1 MTTVSDITNRL
12 SDDAKHVSSVFRS
25 VVFDYGAGIIEMLRD
40 GGYSPGTSAKIE
52 VEVNL
57 GSAELYTEGQN
68 LPTPIESTDIVVSFA
83 HKHFRAAIR
92 ESGHERRAR
101 GPSDE
106 GLRLKNPE
114 RKMERA
120 MFAIR
125 DLMAQSFDGT
135 SAHELQGIISAST
148 NFGDASRTTYTKLKS
163 YELNA
168 SSAAISTALL
178 NKLYTL
184 SQDTPYGS
192 MGDLC
197 LVSATQA
204 NKWAELVSGKLAMP
218 DVASG
223 SLTPTGLVFGSA
235 PVKILPNLTNS
246 VVLLLTGATTGD
258 WEWIWNEA
266 NPGRFH
272 VLDLGAANADNPMN
286 LQISTAGAMVCYTPN
301 KQAKLYGLSTS

>member
-25 VVFDYGAGIIEMLRD
+25 VVFDYGSGVIDMLRD
-40 GGYSPGTSAKIE
+40 GGYYPGTSAKIE
-52 VEVNL
+52 IEADL
-57 GSAELYTEGQN
+57 GSAETYTEGQN
-68 LPTPIESTDIVVSFA
+68 LPTPIESTYIIASFDYT
-83 HKHFRAAIR
+83 HFRAVIR
-92 ESGHERRAR
+92 ENGHERRAR
-101 GPSDE
+101 GPADQ
-106 GLRLKNPE
+106 GTRIGDPQ

-125 DLMAQSFDGT
+125 DLMAQTFDGT
-135 SAHELQGIISAST
+135 SDGQIQGLIDSST
-148 NFGDASRTTYTKLKS
+148 NFGGQSRSTYTKLKS
-163 YELNA
+163 YELSA

-184 SQDTPYGS
+184 AQDTPYGA
-192 MGDLC
+192 MPDLC

-218 DVASG
+218 DVSSG
-223 SLTPTGLVFGSA
+223 SLTPTGLMYGSA
-235 PVKILPNLTNS
+235 PVSILPNLTNS
-246 VVLLLTGATTGD
+246 VVLLLTGARTGD
-258 WEWIWNEA
+258 WEFIWNEA

-301 KQAKLYGLSTS
+301 KQAKLTTLSTG